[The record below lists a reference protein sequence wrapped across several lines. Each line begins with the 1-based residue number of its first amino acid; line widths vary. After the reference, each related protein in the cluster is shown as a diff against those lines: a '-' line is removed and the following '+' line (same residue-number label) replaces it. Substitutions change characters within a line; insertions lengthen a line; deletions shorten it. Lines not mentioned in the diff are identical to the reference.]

1 MTINM
6 HGNAD
11 IKAEGK
17 LNSRHCKAVICLET
31 GEVFTSVADAAWHFE
46 VHAQNM
52 STHLVGKRK
61 HIKGY
66 HFCYLSK
73 ATESLDAIVTRLREA
88 STDAEDARK
97 WREHLRKQEEA
108 RKAEEARIE
117 AERRAKEQHEAALE
131 KARNKVARCE
141 AVRDRIAA
149 QLAKADQRLMDAQ
162 IELEA
167 LEDLEGNDFG
177 KEEVA

>member
-1 MTINM
+1 MEQTINI
-6 HGNAD
+6 HGKAN

-17 LNSRHCKAVICLET
+17 LNSRYCKPVICLET
-31 GEVFTSVADAAWHFE
+31 GEVFTSVADAAEHFE

-73 ATESLDAIVTRLREA
+73 ATESLDAIVTRLRET
-88 STDAEDARK
+88 SSDAEDARK
-97 WREHLRKQEEA
+97 WRAYQAEQEA
-108 RKAEEARIE
+108 IRKAEEARIE

-131 KARNKVARCE
+131 KARNKVARRQT
-141 AVRDRIAA
+141 VRDRLVAE
-149 QLAKADQRLMDAQ
+149 LAKADKRLMDAE

-167 LEDLEGNDFG
+167 LEDNSNQE
-177 KEEVA
+177 